1 MNRYPHIAT
10 GTLVLLLF
18 SCINLGLL
26 AYAGYRDD
34 DAEGGS
40 SEWSANDR
48 RTVGRLS
55 LVLATASQMLYL
67 GFVAVWWF
75 KLTDSYP
82 GRPIQMIGI
91 VSGLLLSAGALVTG
105 MFGTGLKRTAVA
117 FVGLT
122 TGLLWLL
129 SLVASSTV

>member
-26 AYAGYRDD
+26 AYAGYWED
-34 DAEGGS
+34 DAEG
-40 SEWSANDR
+40 ESANDR
-48 RTVGRLS
+48 RTAGNLS

-67 GFVAVWWF
+67 VFVAVWWF
-75 KLTDSYP
+75 KLTNSYP
-82 GRPIQMIGI
+82 GRPIQMVGI
-91 VSGLLLSAGALVTG
+91 VSGLILSGGALVIG

-129 SLVASSTV
+129 SLVASSTI